1 MQGTQLESSLI
12 ENLSKSGVFSM
23 PIPTEEIKPVI
34 LVSYNFGFGG
44 EKKMF
49 SLEVFDYQDT
59 DGREKNNDSSIEYS
73 STSVLFSIDILMEV
87 IELLVTPK

>member
-34 LVSYNFGFGG
+34 LVS
-44 EKKMF
+44 
-49 SLEVFDYQDT
+49 
-59 DGREKNNDSSIEYS
+59 
-73 STSVLFSIDILMEV
+73 
-87 IELLVTPK
+87 